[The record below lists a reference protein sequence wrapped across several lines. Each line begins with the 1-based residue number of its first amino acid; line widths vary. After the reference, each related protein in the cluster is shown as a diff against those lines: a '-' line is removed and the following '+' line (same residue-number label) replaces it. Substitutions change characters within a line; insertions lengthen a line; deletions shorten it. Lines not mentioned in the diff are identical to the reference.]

1 MNAGQVMT
9 TSQEQRQE
17 YRLHSVETVFIEVA
31 AASFD
36 GQQAAKVVVT
46 NSVDLSAN
54 GLQVTLPEA
63 LEIGRIFQISVQLRN
78 TAKRVQ
84 LATEVMWV
92 RPAESGF
99 FLVGLALLDS
109 DESGLLQWKTLLA
122 DKLVEDF

>member
-1 MNAGQVMT
+1 MT